1 MRDLV
6 FVGRDKELKV
16 LNDRLK
22 DFLDSD
28 RKRQALW
35 LHVFGEEGIGKTR
48 LIQELLFLARALR
61 SLHCFRLRDFCLAQ
75 FPFGAVSSALCS
87 ELSISFWES
96 EYSKKEKLESRLAS
110 LSSLDLPSDIFLAE
124 TILPVFGQLLGITYP
139 VEFSTGVPR
148 RGKGKLL
155 VFNALRRYL
164 QALRAGSGRGKKSP
178 EMTVLWFDDL
188 ERIDRLSLELLVH
201 LVQKKESLW
210 PLLIL
215 TSSRSSYSS
224 MLDYLEEFHEF
235 SLGRLSKLSRK
246 KILTQLEAVSGLGA
260 LSPQLQKI
268 LINCIPGNPQ
278 LLIESYRLV
287 SEKSSEPVDRERKKG
302 LIAALESK
310 SRALDVIDLPRIM
323 RERFQPLESRK
334 RAVLQAVAVLGAYS
348 SLELVSE
355 LLSRAGYPPENL
367 EELLESL
374 TMDGLLQDLS
384 NAGADGSIRLPCALA
399 YDILLDSIP
408 ADRLAALKQ
417 QCAEMIHGIS
427 EEEGRDLVFFLGEL
441 LTDTY
446 LLKMDWTV
454 ELLATCGDRRY
465 ALEDYEGALRL
476 YNEAVSRLGLECAE
490 QDSDVFAESSEKLD
504 LMLVK
509 AGKAQ
514 LGAGR
519 LKEAFGILT
528 AALGLARHGTSC
540 KARVEACLEL
550 GEIMLQRGDWT
561 GAERFFQEGHSAA
574 LDSGDE
580 NLIATCL
587 VASGKLKVRREDYK
601 LAQKAFSEAFKLSP
615 VEKSPDRRLEILL
628 SLGYIHQQTGKFKRA
643 AELYNEALE
652 LARQRHDETAAVT
665 ALSNLGRIKYEQD
678 MLEEALELFHQALK
692 GLQNSGDLLQTGNWL
707 GYIGS
712 VYFAME
718 EYETAIDYYRQA
730 LSLAQRAGNLR
741 NQGIWHANLGNA
753 HYEIKEV
760 GKALDYYLRALDFAR
775 EDQDYSYVSALLST
789 IGVYYYNLKQ
799 YEMALRYFNESLNLA
814 REIDN
819 LPITV
824 QNILYRGSI
833 MASLGDE
840 KGARLNL
847 DEGETLARE
856 HGMKEHLAVAE
867 LFRAQADIQNEHIK
881 EARSHCEKA
890 AVIAKPTRNRKLIA
904 EIERA
909 LAACREK
916 EKKGQEGQGC

>member
-1 MRDLV
+1 MRDLGLI
-6 FVGRDKELKV
+6 GRDKELKA

-22 DFLDSD
+22 DFLESD
-28 RKRQALW
+28 RKRHALW

-48 LIQELLFLARALR
+48 LIEELLFFARDLR
-61 SLHCFRLRDFCLAQ
+61 SLHCLRVHDFCLAQ

-87 ELSISFWES
+87 ELGISFWES

-110 LSSLDLPSDIFLAE
+110 LSSLNLPSEIFQAE

-139 VEFSTGVPR
+139 VEFPTGVSR
-148 RGKGKLL
+148 RGRGKLL
-155 VFNALRRYL
+155 AFNALRRYL
-164 QALRAGSGRGKKSP
+164 QALRAGSGGGNESP
-178 EMTVLWFDDL
+178 ELTVLWFDDL

-201 LVQKKESLW
+201 LIQKKESLW

-246 KILTQLEAVSGLGA
+246 KILTKLEAVSGSGA
-260 LSPQLQKI
+260 LAPQLQKI
-268 LINCIPGNPQ
+268 LIECTPGNPQ

-287 SEKSSEPVDRERKKG
+287 SEKSSEPGDRERKKG

-323 RERFQPLESRK
+323 RERLQPLESRE
-334 RAVLQAVAVLGAYS
+334 RAILQAIAVLGAYS
-348 SLELVSE
+348 SLELVSG
-355 LLSRAGYPPENL
+355 LLSRVGYPPENL

-374 TMDGLLQDLS
+374 TTDGFLQDR
-384 NAGADGSIRLPCALA
+384 AGADSSIRLSCALA
-399 YDILLDSIP
+399 YNILLDSIP
-408 ADRLAALKQ
+408 ADHLTALKQ
-417 QCAEMIHGIS
+417 QCAEMIHEIS
-427 EEEGRDLVFFLGEL
+427 EEEGRDMVFFLGES
-441 LTDTY
+441 LTGAY

-465 ALEDYEGALRL
+465 DLEDYEGAVRL
-476 YNEAVSRLGLECAE
+476 YNEAVSRLGLECTE
-490 QDSDVFAESSEKLD
+490 QDSDLFAESAEMLN

-519 LKEAFGILT
+519 MKEAFGTLT

-540 KARVEACLEL
+540 KARVKVCLEL
-550 GEIMLQRGDWT
+550 GKIMLQRGDWN

-580 NLIATCL
+580 NLTATCL
-587 VASGKLKVRREDYK
+587 VASGKLKVRKEDYK
-601 LAQKAFSEAFKLSP
+601 QAQKAFSEALKLSTRD
-615 VEKSPDRRLEILL
+615 KSPDRRLEILL
-628 SLGYIHQQTGKFKRA
+628 NLGYIHQQTGKFKRA

-652 LARQRHDETAAVT
+652 LARLRHDETAAVT

-692 GLQNSGDLLQTGNWL
+692 GLQNWGDLLQTGNWL

-730 LSLAQRAGNLR
+730 LSLAQRTGNLR
-741 NQGIWHANLGNA
+741 NQGIWLANLGNA

-760 GKALDYYLRALDFAR
+760 GKALDFYLRALEFAR
-775 EDQDYSYVSALLST
+775 EDQDYSYVSTLLST

-799 YEMALRYFNESLNLA
+799 YEMASRYFDESLNLA

-833 MASLGDE
+833 MACLGDE
-840 KGARLNL
+840 KGARHVLN
-847 DEGETLARE
+847 EGEALARE
-856 HGMKEHLAVAE
+856 HGMDEHLAVVE
-867 LFRAQADIQNEHIK
+867 LFRAQADI
-881 EARSHCEKA
+881 
-890 AVIAKPTRNRKLIA
+890 
-904 EIERA
+904 
-909 LAACREK
+909 
-916 EKKGQEGQGC
+916 

>member
-1 MRDLV
+1 MRDLGLI
-6 FVGRDKELKV
+6 GRDKELKA

-22 DFLDSD
+22 DFLESD
-28 RKRQALW
+28 RKKQALW

-48 LIQELLFLARALR
+48 LIEELLFFAQALG
-61 SLHCFRLRDFCLAQ
+61 SLHCLRVHDYCLAQ

-87 ELSISFWES
+87 ELGISFWES

-110 LSSLDLPSDIFLAE
+110 LSSLNLPSEIFQAE

-139 VEFSTGVPR
+139 VEFSTGVSR

-155 VFNALRRYL
+155 VFNALRRYI
-164 QALRAGSGRGKKSP
+164 QALRAGSGGGNKSP
-178 EMTVLWFDDL
+178 ELTVLWFDDL
-188 ERIDRLSLELLVH
+188 ERIDHLSLELLVY

-215 TSSRSSYSS
+215 TSSRFSYGS

-235 SLGRLSKLSRK
+235 SLGRLSRLSRK
-246 KILTQLEAVSGLGA
+246 KILAKLETVSGSGA
-260 LSPQLQKI
+260 LASQLQKI
-268 LINCIPGNPQ
+268 LINCTPGNPQ
-278 LLIESYRLV
+278 LLIESYQLV
-287 SEKSSEPVDRERKKG
+287 SEKPSEPGELKRKKG
-302 LIAALESK
+302 VIAALESK

-323 RERFQPLESRK
+323 RERLQPLESRK
-334 RAVLQAVAVLGAYS
+334 RAVLQAVAVLGAHS
-348 SLELVSE
+348 SLELVSG
-355 LLSRAGYPPENL
+355 LLSRVGYPPESL

-374 TMDGLLQDLS
+374 TTDGFLQDRS
-384 NAGADGSIRLPCALA
+384 NAGADGSIRLSCALA

-408 ADRLAALKQ
+408 ADRLTALKQ
-417 QCAEMIHGIS
+417 QCAEMIYGIS
-427 EEEGRDLVFFLGEL
+427 EEEGRDMVFFLGEL
-441 LTDTY
+441 LTGAY
-446 LLKMDWTV
+446 LLKMNWAV
-454 ELLATCGDRRY
+454 ELLDTCGDRRY
-465 ALEDYEGALRL
+465 DLDDYEGAVRL

-490 QDSDVFAESSEKLD
+490 QDSDMFAESAEKLN
-504 LMLVK
+504 LMLIKVS
-509 AGKAQ
+509 KAQ

-519 LKEAFGILT
+519 MKEAFGTLT
-528 AALGLARHGTSC
+528 AALGLARHGTSF
-540 KARVEACLEL
+540 KPRVEACLEL

-587 VASGKLKVRREDYK
+587 VASGKLKVRKEDYK
-601 LAQKAFSEAFKLSP
+601 QARKAFSEALKLSARD
-615 VEKSPDRRLEILL
+615 KSPDRRLEILL
-628 SLGYIHQQTGKFKRA
+628 NLGYIHQQTGKLKRA
-643 AELYNEALE
+643 AELYNESLE
-652 LARQRHDETAAVT
+652 LARLRHDDTAAVT

-678 MLEEALELFHQALK
+678 KLEEALDLFHQALK

-730 LSLAQRAGNLR
+730 LSLAQRTGNLR
-741 NQGIWHANLGNA
+741 NQGIWLANLGNA

-760 GKALDYYLRALDFAR
+760 GKALDYYLRALEFAR
-775 EDQDYSYVSALLST
+775 EDQDYSYVSTLLST

-799 YEMALRYFNESLNLA
+799 YEMASRYFDESLNLA

-833 MASLGDE
+833 MACQGDE
-840 KGARLNL
+840 KGARRTL
-847 DEGETLARE
+847 DEGEALARE
-856 HGMKEHLAVAE
+856 QGMDEHLAVAE
-867 LFRAQADIQNEHIK
+867 LFRAQADIQNERL
-881 EARSHCEKA
+881 EAARAHCEKA
-890 AVIAKPTRNRKLIA
+890 AEIAKPTRNKKLIA

-909 LAACREK
+909 MAACK
-916 EKKGQEGQGC
+916 EKRQDDQDC